1 MFDKKNKERI
11 QLVYQIAI
19 NDLRFEERERE
30 TNGDYSRFNSGY
42 CEDVRRDA
50 YMKTHISCF

>member
-19 NDLRFEERERE
+19 NDLRFEERE

-50 YMKTHISCF
+50 YMKTHTSCF